1 MLVLFVCAMSLSAQI
16 TQEHADT
23 LVLEYIQNRITPPY
37 ILYLNA
43 NTPSAEDFVITT
55 ANEETCK
62 AKYACWVYYLDENP
76 DVSEPAR
83 QRYFFVKENNGHL
96 LKVITRNDFGIS
108 DLSQWIVVANTTPEF
123 SDATL
128 ASLNV
133 STGEL
138 VPVFSSDNVNYTLNV
153 MEAEEITIMATPTIS
168 GARVSGTGTF
178 PLETGQNTFT
188 VNVVAKNGETE
199 VDYTIVINNSVGINE
214 LESSFVKIYPNPTTG
229 ELRIDN
235 GELRIDNV
243 EFFDVFGRKQ
253 KSTIVNLQSEIL
265 IDISYLPAGVY
276 FIKLSS
282 QTETI
287 TQKIMK
293 N

>member
-1 MLVLFVCAMSLSAQI
+1 
-16 TQEHADT
+16 
-23 LVLEYIQNRITPPY
+23 
-37 ILYLNA
+37 
-43 NTPSAEDFVITT
+43 
-55 ANEETCK
+55 
-62 AKYACWVYYLDENP
+62 
-76 DVSEPAR
+76 
-83 QRYFFVKENNGHL
+83 VKENNGHL